1 MSLESRLKELMDMRK
16 ELLSTKPKKDES
28 PFGRD
33 LLSII
38 EEEIF
43 KTKEYLKNL
52 DKEDDKL

>member
-28 PFGRD
+28 PLGRD
-33 LLSII
+33 LLNII

-52 DKEDDKL
+52 DKENDKL